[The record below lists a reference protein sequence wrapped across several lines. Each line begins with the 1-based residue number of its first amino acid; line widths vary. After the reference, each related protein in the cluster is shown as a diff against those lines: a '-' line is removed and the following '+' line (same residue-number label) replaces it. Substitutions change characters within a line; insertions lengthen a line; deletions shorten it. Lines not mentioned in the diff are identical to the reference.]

1 MTLEI
6 EKEEKVK
13 VLYGCLTDLVDL
25 NQKNVDNSVQRA
37 AFMKGLTWPD
47 KSEIKIFFIK
57 EQQVNYKNQVV
68 TNKYSDKDAKF
79 VMDIITKHIS
89 PLVNLNFKW
98 DITDASITQENSDVR
113 IMFVAELGAWSQL
126 GTECLTIPKNEATM
140 CLGWVDSDTDYD
152 DIEYKGTGIVVV
164 HEFGHMLGMIH
175 EHSRE
180 DATIKWN
187 EEFVIQKLGG
197 PPNSWSPEEVKT
209 QMFNT
214 VKLAQFNGSEYD
226 PASAMHYFFPDDFF
240 LNKPKLQKI
249 TQLSCL
255 DKTWLNKQ
263 YPGKMFDTACSD
275 IGQRN
280 VKNSTGNQIIYI
292 LKNYWYAIIIG
303 ICVLLLLFILFDKII
318 EKKLKK

>member
-1 MTLEI
+1 MT
-6 EKEEKVK
+6 
-13 VLYGCLTDLVDL
+13 LYGCLTDLVDV
-25 NQKNVDNSVQRA
+25 NKTIDNSVQRA
-37 AFMKGLTWPD
+37 AFMKGLTWAD

-68 TNKYSDKDAKF
+68 TNKYSDKVAKF
-79 VMDIITKHIS
+79 VMDTITKHIS
-89 PLVNLNFKW
+89 PLVNLKFKW
-98 DITDASITQENSDVR
+98 DITDPSITQENSDVR
-113 IMFVAELGAWSQL
+113 IMFVPELGAWSQL

-140 CLGWVDSDTDYD
+140 CLGWVDSDSDYD
-152 DIEYKGTGIVVV
+152 DIIYKGTGIVVV

-187 EEFVIQKLGG
+187 DEFVIQKLGG
-197 PPNSWSPEEVKT
+197 PPNNWSPEEVKT

-214 VKLAQFNGSEYD
+214 VKLTQFNGSEYD
-226 PASAMHYFFPDDFF
+226 PTSAMHYFFPDDFF

-263 YPGKMFDTACSD
+263 YPGKMFETTCSD
-275 IGQRN
+275 NTGQTQ
-280 VKNSTGNQIIYI
+280 NSMSKQIIYI
-292 LKNYWYAIIIG
+292 LKNYSYVIIIG
-303 ICVLLLLFILFDKII
+303 ICVLLLLFMLFDKITENKI
-318 EKKLKK
+318 KK

>member
-1 MTLEI
+1 MT
-6 EKEEKVK
+6 
-13 VLYGCLTDLVDL
+13 LYGCLTDLVDV
-25 NQKNVDNSVQRA
+25 NKTIDNSVQRA
-37 AFMKGLTWPD
+37 AFMKGLIWPD
-47 KSEIKIFFIK
+47 KSEIKIYFIK
-57 EQQVNYKNQVV
+57 QQQVNYKNQVV
-68 TNKYSDKDAKF
+68 TNKYSDKVAKF

-98 DITDASITQENSDVR
+98 DITDPSITQENSDVR
-113 IMFVAELGAWSQL
+113 IMFVPELGAWSQL

-140 CLGWVDSDTDYD
+140 CLGWVDSDSDYD
-152 DIEYKGTGIVVV
+152 DIIYKGTGIVVI

-187 EEFVIQKLGG
+187 DEFVIQKLGG
-197 PPNSWSPEEVKT
+197 PPNNWSPEEIKT

-214 VKLAQFNGSEYD
+214 VKLNQYNGSEYD
-226 PASAMHYFFPDDFF
+226 PSSAMHYFFPDDYF

-263 YPGKMFDTACSD
+263 YPGKMFKTTCSD
-275 IGQRN
+275 KKNNTGQTENSIG
-280 VKNSTGNQIIYI
+280 KQIIYI
-292 LKNYWYAIIIG
+292 LKNHLYVIIIG
-303 ICVLLLLFILFDKII
+303 ICVLLLLFMLFDKIT
-318 EKKLKK
+318 EKK